1 MNYKDF
7 LSNSPIN
14 NTANNWFEQYMNNT
28 FGQIFLNQMN
38 SPRNNNVIDIN
49 EPRRTDNQN
58 NNRIDINNP
67 IRMNNTNTQINQNI
81 NSYKPKTINNQQI
94 NKDIIDENQKLIEEL
109 LNEVDKYKTENDQL
123 KAKITQLENDNNKL
137 TNEINKS
144 KKIITELNKNQ
155 KDEQENQYVILSL
168 KEALKDKEKK
178 ISDLQTQLSNTTN
191 IKKSE
196 NSFNFDDIIVVHF
209 ISMDQKINCPL
220 KCLKTDTFAEVEE
233 KLYQRYEEYRET
245 NNNFLTNGKM
255 VLRFKKIGENNIK
268 DGDKINL
275 ISID

>member
-38 SPRNNNVIDIN
+38 NPRNNNVIDIN

-81 NSYKPKTINNQQI
+81 NSNKPKTINNQQI

>member
-38 SPRNNNVIDIN
+38 NPRNNNVIDIN

>member
-38 SPRNNNVIDIN
+38 NPRNNNVIDIN

-81 NSYKPKTINNQQI
+81 NSNKPKTINNQQI

-109 LNEVDKYKTENDQL
+109 LNEVDKYKSENDQL

-178 ISDLQTQLSNTTN
+178 ISDLQTQLSTTTN
-191 IKKSE
+191 IKKSV

>member
-38 SPRNNNVIDIN
+38 NPRNNNVIDIN

-220 KCLKTDTFAEVEE
+220 KCLKTDTFAQVEE

>member
-1 MNYKDF
+1 
-7 LSNSPIN
+7 
-14 NTANNWFEQYMNNT
+14 MNNT

-38 SPRNNNVIDIN
+38 NPRNNNVIDIN

-81 NSYKPKTINNQQI
+81 NSNKPKTINNQQI

>member
-1 MNYKDF
+1 
-7 LSNSPIN
+7 
-14 NTANNWFEQYMNNT
+14 MNNT

-38 SPRNNNVIDIN
+38 NPRNNNVIDIN

-81 NSYKPKTINNQQI
+81 NSNKPKTINNQQI

-191 IKKSE
+191 IKQSV